1 MIKEWDSYNEF
12 QLASFKHIRL
22 LTGKYQ
28 GHIDGRLLTNGRKK
42 EQFIIRK
49 VRPNGT
55 IKWDHRFWKP
65 IREQGHLQRLVGH
78 KFAFGTYTPEYSFL
92 FLWGTEEYYLSAG
105 GYGEAAERDIQL
117 TTIPGHHSDDRNRR
131 FFICQWWYPVTG
143 GRDF

>member
-1 MIKEWDSYNEF
+1 MIREWGSYNEF
-12 QLASFKHIRL
+12 QLANFKHRQRL
-22 LTGKYQ
+22 AGKYR
-28 GHIDGRLLTNGRKK
+28 GHTDGRLLTNGRKK

-65 IREQGHLQRLVGH
+65 MKGQEHLQRLIGH
-78 KFAFGTYTPEYSFL
+78 SFAFGTYAPEYSLL
-92 FLWGTEEYYLSAG
+92 FLWGTEEYYGSTR

-117 TTIPGHHSDDRNRR
+117 TTIPGHENRDQR
-131 FFICQWWYPVTG
+131 YFICQWWYPVTG